1 VRSVFAEDAIFR
13 IDHFLGKEEI
23 MNLLYFR
30 FANSFLEPI
39 WNRNHIASVQITLA
53 EQFGVQGRGSFY
65 ETAGC
70 LRDVIENHLFQ
81 VVALLAMEPPAYQ
94 GFGAVQGEKFN
105 VFKAMRPLGPDD
117 VVRGQFTGYHDEA
130 GVAQDSDVET
140 LCAVRLYIDSWRWAG
155 VPWYL
160 RSGKCLPETAAE
172 VLVELKP
179 PPQRLFDD
187 SAPETGLANYLRFRL
202 APNPEIALAARVKR
216 AGEQF
221 LGDQRE
227 LSLLNAQPNQEQPYE
242 RLLGDALA
250 GEGALFT
257 SAETVEAAWT
267 VVDPILENHP
277 RAHPY
282 QPGSWGPTQAGDL
295 IAAHG
300 RWHNPAVDPKPMPST
315 NEDQGPA

>member
-1 VRSVFAEDAIFR
+1 
-13 IDHFLGKEEI
+13 
-23 MNLLYFR
+23 
-30 FANSFLEPI
+30 
-39 WNRNHIASVQITLA
+39 
-53 EQFGVQGRGSFY
+53 VQGRGSFY

-105 VFKAMRPLGPDD
+105 VFKAMRPLGADD
-117 VVRGQFTGYHDEA
+117 LVRGQFTGYHDEA
-130 GVAQDSDVET
+130 GVASDSDVET
-140 LCAVRLYIDSWRWAG
+140 YCAVRLFIDSWRWAG

-160 RSGKCLPETAAE
+160 RSGKCLPETASE
-172 VLVELKP
+172 VLVELKA

-187 SAPETGLANYLRFRL
+187 SAPQTGLANYLRFRL

-227 LSLLNAQPNQEQPYE
+227 LSLLNAQPNQEEPYE

-257 SAETVEAAWT
+257 SAETVEAAWA
-267 VVDPILENHP
+267 VVDPVLEDHHH
-277 RAHPY
+277 AHPY
-282 QPGSWGPTQAGDL
+282 QSGSWGPNEADTL

-300 RWHNPAVDPKPMPST
+300 RWHNPVIDPTPMPSPDENHDPGVT
-315 NEDQGPA
+315 ATP